1 MNNPPRLARTR
12 RSRAR
17 GDAAGG
23 MQAGP
28 SDRRGME
35 RVRPGA
41 GGCCQRR
48 QLLLPNI
55 DLQRSSV
62 ADAPWSGVEGEVK
75 LLPPLF
81 LMRPMGKNLNHL
93 KLTGTCPWQSL
104 K

>member
-1 MNNPPRLARTR
+1 MRH
-12 RSRAR
+12 SQAR

-41 GGCCQRR
+41 GGCYQWR

-55 DLQRSSV
+55 YLQRCSA
-62 ADAPWSGVEGEVK
+62 ADAQCSGVEEEVK

-81 LMRPMGKNLNHL
+81 LMRPVGKN
-93 KLTGTCPWQSL
+93 
-104 K
+104 